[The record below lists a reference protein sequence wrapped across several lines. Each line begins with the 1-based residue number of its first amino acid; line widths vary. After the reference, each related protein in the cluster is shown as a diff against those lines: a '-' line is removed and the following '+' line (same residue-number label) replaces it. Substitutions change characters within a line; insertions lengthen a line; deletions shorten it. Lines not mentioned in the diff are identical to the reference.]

1 MRAIISSTEDP
12 ASVAIRERLLK
23 RGWERVPSDPM
34 DYLVRGDMALF
45 TITEPM
51 IYAELLDREV
61 RDSGVEADLLI
72 FASRHESASKLR
84 CLTVHPVGNPGIE
97 ARYGGLPRTVSPSAP
112 GHMTGALRALKVA
125 ARGLPYRVS
134 SEVTHHGPYLETP
147 AFFIEI
153 GSTREEWED
162 PRAAEAIARTIMEY
176 APAEGATCLG
186 LGGGHY
192 APRFTDLAVKKDKL
206 FGHIIPSYSI
216 KEVGTDILDQILEL
230 EPSLEEVF
238 VYKPNVRKKFLDPMI
253 DYLKDKGKRI
263 IWEK

>member
-192 APRFTDLAVKKDKL
+192 APRFSEVALEGGAV
-206 FGHIIPSYSI
+206 FGHMVSKYY
-216 KEVGTDILDQILEL
+216 LDQLDRDLLNHILSRNGNTECYLAHGSLGEGLVEL
-230 EPSLEEVF
+230 LQSMGLRPF
-238 VYKPNVRKKFLDPMI
+238 K
-253 DYLKDKGKRI
+253 
-263 IWEK
+263 